1 MAEKEKMEKAK
12 ANTKDKDAKNEN
24 VACEDKCNIHGTLSV
39 RGRKFEGTIIKLV
52 GQRAVIEW
60 ERIIYFPK
68 YERYARTRSRLH
80 AHIPKC
86 MLSDVKLGDYVEVG
100 ECRPISKITHF
111 VLLRR
116 IR

>member
-1 MAEKEKMEKAK
+1 MAEKEKTEKAK
-12 ANTKDKDAKNEN
+12 ANANDAKDKNVECEN
-24 VACEDKCNIHGTLSV
+24 NCNIHGILSV

-86 MLSDVKLGDYVEVG
+86 MLSEVKLGDYAEVG

>member
-1 MAEKEKMEKAK
+1 MAEEKTKTNNKKMKEEMA
-12 ANTKDKDAKNEN
+12 D
-24 VACEDKCNIHGTLSV
+24 CEDKCNRHGNLSV
-39 RGRKFEGTIIKLV
+39 RGRKFEGVIKRIV

-60 ERIIYFPK
+60 ERIVYHPK
-68 YERYARTRSRLH
+68 YERYSRSRSRLH

-86 MLSDVKLGDYVEVG
+86 IVKDINLGDYVEIG
-100 ECRPISKITHF
+100 ECRPLSKITNF